1 MLKNVLV
8 KWKSKCNHDTSQ
20 DEASLGK
27 KGKGS
32 NHVNAILETTFS
44 LEATPVLETE
54 KTGGQ
59 FR

>member
-1 MLKNVLV
+1 MLKNVLG
-8 KWKSKCNHDTSQ
+8 KWKSECNDDTSR
-20 DEASLGK
+20 DKASLGK

-32 NHVNAILETTFS
+32 NHVNDILETTFS
-44 LEATPVLETE
+44 LEATSGLETE